1 MNPHGD
7 DLTPTKSVSRVSLS
21 PKSKESICILCAESV
36 LNVSFR
42 RRLFTRS
49 TKSPACVNLEILV
62 GAKLVKESC
71 STEIICKNCARSN
84 ENVVKKVLGIREQFA
99 SSQQRLAA
107 DCGSIESVKRQTKDS
122 DVQVSTKRKV
132 LLFGET
138 SNEPIPLVMTTEKST
153 QTLSWPEDSDMSA
166 VYVSRSKYTYF
177 KLSTTTTTIFNNII
191 VLDIVIVRA
200 KITGNGN

>member
-36 LNVSFR
+36 LNSSFR

>member
-7 DLTPTKSVSRVSLS
+7 DLTPTKYVSRVSLS

-36 LNVSFR
+36 LNSSFR